1 MNSFLRELR
10 RAACRFNPEPDD
22 HQGGNVGSGVIGV
35 TSRRTAL
42 RRDISDGF
50 SRKAEAEKLD
60 TLGRDPTL
68 GTTAS
73 SHGGAAMTRFNRRE
87 EKFDTF
93 ALPKESRSGGVYK
106 TLHHLMRQA
115 KIMTAEYAKGVI
127 KGLVPVPSSHG
138 RSPWP
143 APYDGLA
150 RTKCHVGRLVERVEQ
165 SL

>member
-1 MNSFLRELR
+1 VSL
-10 RAACRFNPEPDD
+10 
-22 HQGGNVGSGVIGV
+22 IG
-35 TSRRTAL
+35 TAL

-50 SRKAEAEKLD
+50 SRKAEPEKLN
-60 TLGRDPTL
+60 TLGRDPML

-73 SHGGAAMTRFNRRE
+73 SHGGAAITRFNRRE

-106 TLHHLMRQA
+106 ILHHLMRQA

-143 APYDGLA
+143 APYDGLE
-150 RTKCHVGRLVERVEQ
+150 RPKSHVGRLVERVEQ